1 MCERESP
8 IIECIDLPLPSICR
22 RKLRSTNSGALSQL
36 YCNSIITLLMM
47 SEVHFRFILVTEVFF
62 SVAHLPK
69 LGLGRLVLRFLVHAQ
84 LDTLCANDQLVAEA
98 ATNTTDNRRTSMPDA
113 QSLQSTGR
121 RHNTSD
127 RTATGIGPR

>member
-1 MCERESP
+1 
-8 IIECIDLPLPSICR
+8 
-22 RKLRSTNSGALSQL
+22 
-36 YCNSIITLLMM
+36 M